1 MNIHMFHLE
10 ELFIDLEN
18 YYINFFNNKYIKIL
32 IYSYKIEEDYN
43 FCCN

>member
-18 YYINFFNNKYIKIL
+18 YYINFFNNNNKR
-32 IYSYKIEEDYN
+32 IY
-43 FCCN
+43 